1 MLAVK
6 NILTGEVGEIESAY
20 VVVERNLPLVISTPH
35 SGRCVLEK
43 YADHFTF
50 GDGFRVDNDMYTG
63 ELYPL
68 ELGSSISGNLSQHQ
82 VNMNRSWE
90 LIEGRDPLMTIS
102 FLSEDDIYTKPWSDV
117 EREELRLMHKAYH
130 SDLARLMKQMK
141 ETYGYALLIDC
152 HSLNSRALS
161 NTPDAGSIDRADF
174 VIGSLD
180 GASADSRVVDVFH
193 EALEKQATPR
203 GLKVVRNNPYKGGWI
218 TKTWARPEEGFHVLQ
233 LEIKKKMYMYEGI
246 DDDGEKAFQKRD
258 SFADIQKVL
267 EKAFRETRDFA
278 STIL

>member
-117 EREELRLMHKAYH
+117 EREELRLTHKAYH

-141 ETYGYALLIDC
+141 ETYGYTLLI
-152 HSLNSRALS
+152 N
-161 NTPDAGSIDRADF
+161 
-174 VIGSLD
+174 
-180 GASADSRVVDVFH
+180 FH
-193 EALEKQATPR
+193 
-203 GLKVVRNNPYKGGWI
+203 
-218 TKTWARPEEGFHVLQ
+218 
-233 LEIKKKMYMYEGI
+233 
-246 DDDGEKAFQKRD
+246 
-258 SFADIQKVL
+258 
-267 EKAFRETRDFA
+267 
-278 STIL
+278 